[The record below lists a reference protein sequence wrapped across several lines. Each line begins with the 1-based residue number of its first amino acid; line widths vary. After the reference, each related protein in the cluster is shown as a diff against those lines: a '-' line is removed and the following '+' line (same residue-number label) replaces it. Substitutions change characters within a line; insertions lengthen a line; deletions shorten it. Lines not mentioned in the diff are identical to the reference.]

1 MKILAIEKELPGIV
15 PGSFK
20 PHLKA
25 EAAKVLDLYHSGVIR
40 EFYFDDDRHRAVLI
54 LECKDA
60 EEARAVLTALPL
72 VRERLIDF
80 DIFPL
85 SPYTGFERLFSKND

>member
-1 MKILAIEKELPGIV
+1 VKILAIEKELPGAA

-25 EAAKVLDLYHSGVIR
+25 EATRVWELYRSGVIR
-40 EFYFDDDRHRAVLI
+40 EFYFDEDRHRAVLI
-54 LECKDA
+54 LECADA
-60 EEARAVLTALPL
+60 TEARAVVASLPL

-80 DIFPL
+80 EILPL
-85 SPYTGFERLFSKND
+85 SPYTGFERLVENG

>member
-1 MKILAIEKELPGIV
+1 VKILAIEKELPGAA

-25 EAAKVLDLYHSGVIR
+25 EAGRVLELYNSGVIR
-40 EFYFDDDRHRAVLI
+40 EFYFDEDRHRAVLI
-54 LECKDA
+54 LECA
-60 EEARAVLTALPL
+60 NAVETRAVLASLPL

-85 SPYTGFERLFSKND
+85 SPYTGFERLFEDRG

>member
-1 MKILAIEKELPGIV
+1 MKILAIEKELPGAA

-40 EFYFDDDRHRAVLI
+40 EFYFDEDRHRAVLI
-54 LECKDA
+54 LECA
-60 EEARAVLTALPL
+60 SAAEARAILASLPL
-72 VRERLIDF
+72 VEEGLIDF
-80 DIFPL
+80 EIFPL
-85 SPYTGFERLFSKND
+85 SPYTGLVRLLKDRG

>member
-1 MKILAIEKELPGIV
+1 MKILAIEKELPGAA

-40 EFYFDDDRHRAVLI
+40 EFYFDENRHRAVLI
-54 LECKDA
+54 LECA
-60 EEARAVLTALPL
+60 NAAEARAILASLPL

-80 DIFPL
+80 EIFPL
-85 SPYTGFERLFSKND
+85 SPYTGLSRLFEDEG

>member
-1 MKILAIEKELPGIV
+1 MD

-40 EFYFDDDRHRAVLI
+40 EFYFDENRHRAVLI
-54 LECKDA
+54 LECA
-60 EEARAVLTALPL
+60 NAAEARAILASLPL

-80 DIFPL
+80 EIFPL
-85 SPYTGFERLFSKND
+85 SPYTGLSRLFKEEG